1 MFKSG
6 ELTPLVPNKPKGKGK
21 SGTRPKMTTTGPPT
35 PEGLIIQEM
44 DDAAAAAGAT
54 IEQPPIIE
62 EPLPTPL
69 VVGRGGKGGR
79 VKKK

>member
-1 MFKSG
+1 
-6 ELTPLVPNKPKGKGK
+6 
-21 SGTRPKMTTTGPPT
+21 MTTTGPPT